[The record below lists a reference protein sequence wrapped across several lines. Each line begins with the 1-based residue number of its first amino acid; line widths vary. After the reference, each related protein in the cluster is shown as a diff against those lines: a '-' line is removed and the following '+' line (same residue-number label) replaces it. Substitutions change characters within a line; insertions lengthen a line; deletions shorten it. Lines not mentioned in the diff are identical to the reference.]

1 MESHF
6 CIYEADGIST
16 FQAKPYAG
24 KLIIATIALLIEST
38 SRVMIVSFFC
48 TGAYA
53 LSLSCFFSTK
63 KYHLTGIKKE
73 RKKEIPA

>member
-38 SRVMIVSFFC
+38 SRVMIVSFLLYWC
-48 TGAYA
+48 
-53 LSLSCFFSTK
+53 LCSVSLMFLFNK
-63 KYHLTGIKKE
+63 KISSHWD
-73 RKKEIPA
+73 